1 MCATV
6 SFLLFTIDVHCY
18 GRAAG
23 QHLCGHPVL
32 ESACALELRA
42 EDEGIE
48 AALVYIE
55 HLLNSS
61 VGKGALF

>member
-1 MCATV
+1 MPLSLFCYSLSTFSAT
-6 SFLLFTIDVHCY
+6 
-18 GRAAG
+18 AG

-32 ESACALELRA
+32 ESTGALELRA